1 MKKGYLSDYFVS
13 VSAKYL
19 SAVEA
24 DGLRSNQHEFNGIK
38 EFKEMLGSEKKTFDT
53 TFLYLSYN
61 EDKHISAQG
70 KLTWYDARENHPT
83 RSEYRLYYQ
92 SVSVFDEVNEG
103 DLLLVCKREDNTL
116 FVIIS
121 ESGSTIENQICWLFN
136 IENENLNKGLDFHIY
151 EKNNTT
157 KLNLVSKFILEE
169 LGIDVTD
176 SLVEENYI
184 DILLKEFPEGFPS
197 TKAFSSFAKKTSEI
211 SNSKGK
217 PDESILHW
225 MEHEEVLFRTFE
237 KYIIDDQLKKGFKD
251 TERFIS
257 FSLSVQNRRKSRAG
271 HAFENH
277 LKQIFLDHKVSFS
290 FNKKTELKCR
300 PDFIFPG
307 IEEYKDHEFPDNKLF
322 MLAVKK
328 TCKDRWRQILVEAQ
342 RIPKKHLLTLEPSI
356 SSSQTDEM
364 KLQNVELV
372 IPQEIQTT
380 YSTEQQNDLISISE
394 FISLVK

>member
-151 EKNNTT
+151 EKNNTNT
-157 KLNLVSKFILEE
+157 QDFECWPTSDYYRVVRHQFRFVE
-169 LGIDVTD
+169 LACIHFY
-176 SLVEENYI
+176 LQQ
-184 DILLKEFPEGFPS
+184 
-197 TKAFSSFAKKTSEI
+197 
-211 SNSKGK
+211 
-217 PDESILHW
+217 ILHLSNN
-225 MEHEEVLFRTFE
+225 LF
-237 KYIIDDQLKKGFKD
+237 
-251 TERFIS
+251 
-257 FSLSVQNRRKSRAG
+257 
-271 HAFENH
+271 
-277 LKQIFLDHKVSFS
+277 
-290 FNKKTELKCR
+290 
-300 PDFIFPG
+300 
-307 IEEYKDHEFPDNKLF
+307 
-322 MLAVKK
+322 
-328 TCKDRWRQILVEAQ
+328 
-342 RIPKKHLLTLEPSI
+342 
-356 SSSQTDEM
+356 
-364 KLQNVELV
+364 
-372 IPQEIQTT
+372 
-380 YSTEQQNDLISISE
+380 
-394 FISLVK
+394 

>member
-103 DLLLVCKREDNTL
+103 DLLLICKREDNTL

-157 KLNLVSKFILEE
+157 KLNLISKLILEE

-237 KYIIDDQLKKGFKD
+237 KYIIDDQLKKGFED

-290 FNKKTELKCR
+290 FNEKTELKCR

-364 KLQNVELV
+364 KLQNV
-372 IPQEIQTT
+372 
-380 YSTEQQNDLISISE
+380 
-394 FISLVK
+394 